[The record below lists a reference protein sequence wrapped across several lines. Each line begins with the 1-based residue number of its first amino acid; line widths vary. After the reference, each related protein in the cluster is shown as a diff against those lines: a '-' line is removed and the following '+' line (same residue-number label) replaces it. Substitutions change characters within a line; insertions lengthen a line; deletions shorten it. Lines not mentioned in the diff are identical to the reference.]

1 MLTKEPL
8 HYFSTIRKHFRN
20 SYLAEDIHQIIIGI
34 DCDYFDAYSHNY
46 ASLQAYYQQQTPIAP
61 FAGLFG
67 VLGYESIH
75 FLKIFPHKSK
85 LNTSFPPL
93 YLRMR
98 KPICIIPK

>member
-46 ASLQAYYQQQTPIAP
+46 ASLQTYYQQQTPIAP
-61 FAGLFG
+61 FAGLLG

-75 FLKIFPHKSK
+75 FFENIPTQDKH
-85 LNTSFPPL
+85 NTSFPLL

>member
-1 MLTKEPL
+1 MKNLEKA
-8 HYFSTIRKHFRN
+8 K
-20 SYLAEDIHQIIIGI
+20 LANYGINNPIYKDLVSIFENNKQENVPEDIHQIIIGI

-75 FLKIFPHKSK
+75 FFENIDRDRKSVV
-85 LNTSFPPL
+85 
-93 YLRMR
+93 
-98 KPICIIPK
+98 